1 MQKHVI
7 SLGFEGLGDRLECL
21 SYCLSIALKQNRI
34 LRVNWHDRMWGDSF
48 YRYFALV
55 GVPYET
61 KVEFEGRSV
70 SPAVW
75 SALGDR
81 HAENWVY
88 DFNHEK
94 LDDRTEDII
103 VHPGVGYR
111 QYNFPQ
117 LAQHLRVIVPV
128 PFERHESVVHLRGT
142 DRHEQSADLKDLSET
157 AGPSAVVSD
166 DPRLVEEWM
175 RLSPDSVV
183 LSSGRADLRP
193 FHSLTEDPFERNCRV
208 IGDWLTVALAQ
219 RAYTNNEKSLFFQ
232 TARFL
237 GTPEMLLQEPDVE
250 KSKSISYLIR

>member
-7 SLGFEGLGDRLECL
+7 SLGFEGFGDRLESL

-34 LRVNWHDRMWGDSF
+34 LRVNWHDRMWNDSF

-55 GVPYET
+55 DVPYD
-61 KVEFEGRSV
+61 KGVEFEGRSV
-70 SPAVW
+70 FPAVW

-81 HAENWVY
+81 HAEDWVY
-88 DFNHEK
+88 DLNHEK
-94 LDDRTEDII
+94 LEDRTEDII

-117 LAQHLRVIVPV
+117 LAQHLRVIVST

-142 DRHEQSADLKDLSET
+142 DRHGQSVDLKELSES

-166 DPRLVEEWM
+166 DPRLVDEWM
-175 RLSPDSVV
+175 KLSPDSVV

-193 FHSLTEDPFERNCRV
+193 FHALADDPFERNRRV
-208 IGDWLTVALAQ
+208 IGDWLTIALAQ
-219 RAYTNNEKSLFFQ
+219 KAYTNNDKSLFFQ

-237 GTPEMLLQEPDVE
+237 GSPEMLLQEPNVE
-250 KSKSISYLIR
+250 SIKSISYLIR